1 MRLGRV
7 IGTLVP
13 ATVAEGMAGVPLLW
27 VQPLDKLGH
36 DAGRPFVA
44 ADGTRMAGPGET
56 VYWEASREAALTLD
70 PSFVPVDHAV
80 VGIVDDVQI
89 DGQDAARE
97 PAATPGAGA
106 AGGPAAPRPSSAPGR
121 ARPGARRR
129 RQGGAA

>member
-36 DAGRPFVA
+36 EAGRPFVA

-56 VYWEASREAALTLD
+56 IYWEASREAALTLD

-89 DGQDAARE
+89 DGEETVPEAG
-97 PAATPGAGA
+97 PAPGAGT
-106 AGGPAAPRPSSAPGR
+106 AGGAGTPESPGSRSR
-121 ARPGARRR
+121 AGPGARRR
-129 RQGGAA
+129 RGGAT